1 MLPTLPTDGQSE
13 QTHPTC
19 GVIVEK
25 NDEVE
30 RICGLPG
37 SQAVF
42 MVDPETRS
50 QVTAVLVVCDRH
62 DQALENG
69 EKLIF
74 LSEDGKDRI
83 IVDYTLEGGNANDEP
98 NARPTT

>member
-1 MLPTLPTDGQSE
+1 MLPTDGQSE
-13 QTHPTC
+13 QPHPTC
-19 GVIVEK
+19 GVVVEK

-62 DQALENG
+62 DQALEAG

-83 IVDYTLEGGNANDEP
+83 IVDYTKEETNDDAEP
-98 NARPTT
+98 DARP

>member
-1 MLPTLPTDGQSE
+1 MLPTDGQSE

-37 SQAVF
+37 SQVVF
-42 MVDPETRS
+42 MVDPESRS

-74 LSEDGKDRI
+74 LSEDLTIAHDLTYLDPLCMS
-83 IVDYTLEGGNANDEP
+83 VLHP
-98 NARPTT
+98 